1 MPEFLDIH
9 ELFVH
14 VDCISPDGPELLKEK
29 TRSHGSSNPGTSVQ
43 CPVSQ
48 EVLLG
53 LT

>member
-1 MPEFLDIH
+1 MFLDVH

-14 VDCISPDGPELLKEK
+14 MDCISPDGPGLVREK
-29 TRSHGSSNPGTSVQ
+29 TRCHGSSNPCTSKQ